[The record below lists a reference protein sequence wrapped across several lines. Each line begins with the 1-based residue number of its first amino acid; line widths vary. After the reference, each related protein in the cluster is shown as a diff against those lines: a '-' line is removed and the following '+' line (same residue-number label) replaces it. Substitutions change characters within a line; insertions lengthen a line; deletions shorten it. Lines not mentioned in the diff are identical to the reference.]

1 MGFNFGAL
9 GSGLSEGLQSGT
21 QMADQMQMR
30 KLRQAQ
36 LGAFNA
42 GQQGQQAWVNSMI
55 PGAQPMPQGA
65 QHGGVVPILS
75 NLPLVGAIGRELGLW
90 GDTPQSA
97 QQPQAG
103 GQAGGAP
110 SGPGFVPS
118 PSGPPQGQSPAPQ
131 GGQPAQP
138 APQAAP
144 QPQQPAASALPITPD
159 IVAAAID
166 RANPGLRA
174 SNPAA
179 FAQAVQL
186 GLAHA
191 QQMTKTQLDTDLTRS
206 QIAGQ
211 NAENQYKGAQTANLQ
226 GPQADLTR
234 ATTENTRAQT
244 EVHKGQALLAPAKQK
259 LEEAKQKLEELKA
272 DQAQRLMGL
281 QEAEMNAKIGD
292 FASQRSYRDAQ
303 IANFN
308 ADQKIKTQ
316 EQKIKEA
323 EANAKIEHMGAQS
336 KEATAHAGLY
346 ESQSGKDG
354 VSAARDKE
362 VNVALGK
369 AQVQLRHYENMKS
382 HLLQSVNPNEPR
394 VKALMQEVEPFIQ
407 QNRARVQELEGQ
419 LSTAHKAL
427 AQSAPQAAPEIPAP
441 RQQELSKI
449 SSKML
454 ELEQADDRE
463 GGKKLVAA
471 MKAKGMPD
479 YEIQWALRQAQAMSN
494 SAKNK
499 PQSPQVPQSR

>member
-1 MGFNFGAL
+1 MGFNLGAFA
-9 GSGLSEGLQSGT
+9 GGMSGGLESGT

-90 GDTPQSA
+90 GDTPQAA

-103 GQAGGAP
+103 GPP

-118 PSGPPQGQSPAPQ
+118 PSGPPQGQSPASQ

-144 QPQQPAASALPITPD
+144 QPQQPAASAPPITPD

-226 GPQADLTR
+226 GPQTDLTR

-323 EANAKIEHMGAQS
+323 ETNAKIEHMGAQS

-407 QNRARVQELEGQ
+407 QNRARVQELEEQ
-419 LSTAHKAL
+419 LSTAHKAP
-427 AQSAPQAAPEIPAP
+427 AQAAPQATPEIPAP

-454 ELEQADDRE
+454 EFAKSNDKE
-463 GGKKLVAA
+463 GAQRLVAA
-471 MKAKGMPD
+471 MKAKGVPD
-479 YEIQWALRQAQAMSN
+479 HEIQWALQQARTMGN
-494 SAKNK
+494 SA
-499 PQSPQVPQSR
+499 PTGPQVPQSR